1 MEETFVQFADAG
13 FTYDGE
19 RFVFRHLDLTVPQG
33 QFLCLLG
40 GNGSGKSTLAKHINA
55 LLVPDEGSVHTF
67 GADTRDADQTFFIRS
82 NAGLVFQNPDDQLV
96 ASLIENDVAFG
107 PENLGIPNPELRERV
122 TNALA
127 EVGLQGFEAHETNAL
142 SGGQKQRVAI
152 AGVLAMDPAILILDE
167 ATAMLDPRGRAGL
180 LRVVR
185 ELHGAGMTIV
195 MITHYM
201 EEAAQAERV
210 VVLDGG
216 QVRMDGA
223 PGEVLTRA
231 DELRALSLEVPFA
244 CRLSLEL
251 QKRGVPV
258 PTCIT
263 NDALKEELC
272 ALASK
277 R

>member
-1 MEETFVQFADAG
+1 
-13 FTYDGE
+13 
-19 RFVFRHLDLTVPQG
+19 
-33 QFLCLLG
+33 
-40 GNGSGKSTLAKHINA
+40 
-55 LLVPDEGSVHTF
+55 
-67 GADTRDADQTFFIRS
+67 
-82 NAGLVFQNPDDQLV
+82 
-96 ASLIENDVAFG
+96 
-107 PENLGIPNPELRERV
+107 
-122 TNALA
+122 
-127 EVGLQGFEAHETNAL
+127 
-142 SGGQKQRVAI
+142 
-152 AGVLAMDPAILILDE
+152 
-167 ATAMLDPRGRAGL
+167 MLDPRGRAGL

-263 NDALKEELC
+263 DDALKEELC